1 MSRMR
6 ITGSK
11 RSEYDDKGIL
21 NLVQKEKSAENE
33 KASSHYSGVLCFCN
47 NFDLTSFLRKF

>member
-47 NFDLTSFLRKF
+47 NFDG